1 MIFFKPES
9 TSPFII
15 ASFVTPLI
23 IIECFKATKSS
34 QPHLL
39 GRPVVAPN
47 SLPTCAILFPIS
59 SCNSVGKG
67 PLPTLV
73 VYALK
78 IPITS
83 LILFGAIPKPV
94 HAPAAVVVDEVTK
107 GYVPKSISSNDP

>member
-1 MIFFKPES
+1 M
-9 TSPFII
+9 
-15 ASFVTPLI
+15 ASLVTPFI

-47 SLPTCAILFPIS
+47 SFPTLEILFPILS
-59 SCNSVGKG
+59 NNSVGKG

-73 VYALK
+73 VYAFE

-83 LILFGAIPKPV
+83 SILFGAIPKPV
-94 HAPAAVVVDEVTK
+94 EAPAAVVVEDVT
-107 GYVPKSISSNDP
+107 